1 MSYAQGKGIPQDAV
15 EAHMWLNLAASR
27 SPSLLWPI
35 AVEARDAVA
44 VRRMTPADLSEAQ
57 RRRQLRIGRPDSAFE
72 FRNTTTA

>member
-27 SPSLLWPI
+27 SPSLLRPI

-44 VRRMTPADLSEAQ
+44 ARMTPADLSEAQ
-57 RRRQLRIGRPDSAFE
+57 RRAAVKNRAS
-72 FRNTTTA
+72 

>member
-27 SPSLLWPI
+27 SPSLLRPI

-44 VRRMTPADLSEAQ
+44 VRMPPADLSEAQ

-72 FRNTTTA
+72 FRNTPTA